1 MRVVLVNPPKSHY
14 DVEELA
20 PPLGLLRLARVA
32 YELGATVHVED
43 YNLLWHLD
51 AQLRSS
57 FYEAATERLLGLEG
71 DIYGFTSM
79 AVDSHVALELARRV
93 KCQRPDSF
101 MVFGGTHFSSISE
114 TLQSAFP
121 WVDMIVR
128 GEGEVAFEELLRNR
142 SGCSPLA
149 APASSVASP
158 LYDVVR
164 FPAYFHVNPLRM
176 VNLEA
181 GRGCR
186 FKCTF
191 CYSPAHYQVVRD
203 FPIDSVVEE
212 LAALPALGV
221 RSVWFVEDNFLNDP
235 KRALNLCFAI
245 EEARLGLKWSCY
257 ATFPQLT
264 KSLVNAMASAGC
276 TEVFS
281 GIDAVGTSAERSFHK
296 AFLRGK
302 TPLELKTRWMVDAG
316 ITPTYAFLLSPP
328 SHPAGGNFHLTAC
341 TALEARLCGAETLLN
356 PLNLYAGT
364 LAQTAFAPEYAADDL
379 QVQLMMDV
387 PDVVADNPFA
397 ALHPGMFPFHARYVG
412 EQEWRDFLALSHC
425 LSTLINTYPK
435 TLASLLDTRGTD
447 PVQVAEKT
455 LQRFADWSRLKGVEM
470 RQFEQDAGFFV
481 LEHLAVGS
489 PASAVLENER
499 ASTAILL

>member
-1 MRVVLVNPPKSHY
+1 MNVVLVNPPKSHY

-32 YELGATVHVED
+32 HELDARVHVED

-57 FYEAATERLLGLEG
+57 FYDAATERLVGLEG

-93 KCQRPDSF
+93 KQQRPESF
-101 MVFGGTHFSSISE
+101 IVLGGTHFSSIAE
-114 TLQSAFP
+114 TLPSAFP
-121 WVDMIVR
+121 WVDMVVR
-128 GEGEVAFEELLRNR
+128 GEGEGVFAALLRER
-142 SGCSPLA
+142 TGRPRL
-149 APASSVASP
+149 PVPSSSIARP

-164 FPAYFHVNPLRM
+164 FPAYFHVNPRHM

-186 FKCTF
+186 FQCTF
-191 CYSPAHYQVVRD
+191 CYSPAHYQAVRD
-203 FPIDSVVEE
+203 FPIESVVEE

-221 RSVWFVEDNFLNDP
+221 QHVWFVEDNFLNDP
-235 KRALNLCFAI
+235 KRALSLCHAI
-245 EEARLGLKWSCY
+245 QDARLELHWSCY

-264 KSLVNAMASAGC
+264 EPLVHAMARAGC

-281 GIDAVGTSAERSFHK
+281 GIDAIGTSSERTFHK

-302 TPLELKTRWMVDAG
+302 TTLELKTRWMVDAG
-316 ITPTYAFLLSPP
+316 IMPTYAFLLSPP
-328 SHPAGGNFHLTAC
+328 SHPAGVNLNVTAC

-356 PLNLYAGT
+356 PLTLYSKT
-364 LAQTAFAPEYAADDL
+364 RAQAAYAPEYAADGL
-379 QVQLMMDV
+379 QVRLMMDV

-397 ALHPGMFPFHARYVG
+397 ASHPEMFPFHARYVD
-412 EQEWRDFLALSHC
+412 EREWHDFLKLSHC

-435 TLASLLDTRGTD
+435 TMASLLSARGTD

-455 LQRFADWSRLKGVEM
+455 LERFADWSRLKSMER

-481 LEHLAVGS
+481 LEQLALGS
-489 PASAVLENER
+489 PAASVLEDER
-499 ASTAILL
+499 TSIAVEY